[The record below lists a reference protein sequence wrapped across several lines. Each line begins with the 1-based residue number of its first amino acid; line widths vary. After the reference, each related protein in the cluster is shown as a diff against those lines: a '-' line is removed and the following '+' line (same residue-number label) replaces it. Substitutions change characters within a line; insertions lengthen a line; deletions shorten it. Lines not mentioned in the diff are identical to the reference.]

1 MPIQYSIPKHLQG
14 RKVYTRPCEWNPS
27 GVFVLDENLTPKD
40 LRYLAEIVGIPLEKQ
55 EQKVITKEQKVI
67 KDVEPNVQTKAN
79 ISDSDEV

>member
-14 RKVYTRPCEWNPS
+14 RKVYTRPCEWNLS

-55 EQKVITKEQKVI
+55 EQKVI

-79 ISDSDEV
+79 ISNKNEG

>member
-1 MPIQYSIPKHLQG
+1 MPIQYSIPKHLEG

-40 LRYLAEIVGIPLEKQ
+40 LRYLAEVIGLKLEQ
-55 EQKVITKEQKVI
+55 HTLKVIH
-67 KDVEPNVQTKAN
+67 KDVQTKAN